1 MTKTLYITWKHFLFD
16 DFLDFYDAA
25 LLAILSPRLSSIEA
39 ASWIILSSCGM
50 SLRTFTETFGEV
62 TAFRVQVL
70 LGTKS
75 FVLAKECA
83 DRGKVYGIVVAVVTA
98 FLTVAFSSS
107 IGKALSDDD
116 DVAQLIIDHLPIFG
130 TLFVPTMVAN
140 VCWAVLCVQQNKKF
154 ANFVVRGSMWFICIP
169 FSLGATL
176 KFGLGLNGFTGGV
189 SASVLLSAFLL
200 WHELMRTD
208 WYDVM
213 LHVCKR
219 NITRRKRFGSLHF
232 GIDDE
237 VSASNSRNV
246 FDEAVYQDPIDD
258 DSDASGSTVSF
269 SNVTVSKLVENNPEI
284 RPTITKD
291 DQDIFYNNV
300 HSSIIYQIPHPNNQS
315 SKIDNYTNKNSIYDQ
330 NVGEEHL
337 EISDIAVLHDLETP
351 RRTGNSRRESTS
363 KFRSSIREES
373 AIEDPLHRQKVTT
386 ISSDLCFTME
396 GNAGQVPAPTC
407 ESNTEVKQSLETN
420 QCVVV
425 DDNIT
430 HSNDRLD
437 KGESASLEVKE
448 EAHFS
453 QTTID
458 VLPKVYI
465 RTVAQD
471 SVPSHSAKSNSGL
484 TEQRLTEIKE
494 EANSND
500 KSSEDDSNMRVATIN
515 VSDRFIEMNRA
526 IRKVERSS
534 NSGTTNIS
542 PPPLHFDPAVPRAW
556 WTNKDHAQH
565 KEQLRESESSGGLS
579 QDHRSTNTGAKRNHL
594 VKNGIKNNLA
604 DTPLNAPDDER
615 IEELSP
621 EEAIAERL
629 ENTESSR
636 SNVSTEASFKQ
647 MRNHL
652 VEKYENYMSEHH
664 RYENSAHT
672 AGKTTTP
679 SLDWIESSSPPKVID
694 DETTMNS
701 AWLSHSAQE
710 GLHNIETGS
719 SAISQWLEKNFN
731 ETNYTEDANNLSIT
745 NNTSKDWLDIKED
758 NVTLESQLKTSSNK
772 FLYLDS
778 SNDNNLLQV
787 EETKS
792 SEFEDI
798 SSPGDRNSNK

>member
-1 MTKTLYITWKHFLFD
+1 MTKALYITWKHFLFD

-25 LLAILSPRLSSIEA
+25 LLALLSPRLGSIEA
-39 ASWIILSSCGM
+39 ASWIILSFCGM

-75 FVLAKECA
+75 FLLAKESA
-83 DRGKVYGIVVAVVTA
+83 DRGKVYGIAVAVVIA
-98 FLTVAFSSS
+98 FLTVVFSSP
-107 IGKALSDDD
+107 IGKAFSDDD
-116 DVAQLIIDHLPIFG
+116 DVVQLITDHLPIFG

-169 FSLGATL
+169 FSLAATL

-219 NITRRKRFGSLHF
+219 NITRRKRFGNLHF

-246 FDEAVYQDPIDD
+246 FDEALYQDPIDD
-258 DSDASGSTVSF
+258 DSYASGSTVSF
-269 SNVTVSKLVENNPEI
+269 SNVTVSKLVENNPET

-291 DQDIFYNNV
+291 DQDIFYDNV
-300 HSSIIYQIPHPNNQS
+300 HSSFISQIPPPDNQS
-315 SKIDNYTNKNSIYDQ
+315 SKIDNYTNNNSIYDH
-330 NVGEEHL
+330 NDGEEHL
-337 EISDIAVLHDLETP
+337 ETSKIEILHDLETP

-363 KFRSSIREES
+363 KLCSSILEES
-373 AIEDPLHRQKVTT
+373 AIEDHLQRQKVTT
-386 ISSDLCFTME
+386 INSDLCFTME
-396 GNAGQVPAPTC
+396 GNSGQVPASTS
-407 ESNTEVKQSLETN
+407 ESNTEVKHILATN

-437 KGESASLEVKE
+437 KGESASIEVKE

-458 VLPKVYI
+458 ILPKVHI

-471 SVPSHSAKSNSGL
+471 SVQSYSSKSNSGL
-484 TEQRLTEIKE
+484 TEQHSAENKE

-500 KSSEDDSNMRVATIN
+500 KSSEDDSNLKVATIN
-515 VSDRFIEMNRA
+515 VSDRLIEMNGA

-534 NSGTTNIS
+534 NSSTMNIS
-542 PPPLHFDPAVPRAW
+542 PPPLHFDPTAPRAW
-556 WTNKDHAQH
+556 WTKKDHVQH
-565 KEQLRESESSGGLS
+565 EEQLGESMSSGGLR
-579 QDHRSTNTGAKRNHL
+579 QDHRSTNTDLKRNHL
-594 VKNGIKNNLA
+594 AKNESKNNLA
-604 DTPLNAPDDER
+604 DTPFDAPNDER

-629 ENTESSR
+629 GNTESSR
-636 SNVSTEASFKQ
+636 SNVSTERSFEQ
-647 MRNHL
+647 MKNHL
-652 VEKYENYMSEHH
+652 VEKYENFMSEHH
-664 RYENSAHT
+664 QYENSVHT
-672 AGKTTTP
+672 AGKATTP

-694 DETTMNS
+694 DETTMDS
-701 AWLSHSAQE
+701 AWLSHSARE

-758 NVTLESQLKTSSNK
+758 NLSLDPQRKTSSNK

-778 SNDNNLLQV
+778 SIDNNLLQV
-787 EETKS
+787 EGTKA
-792 SEFEDI
+792 SEFDT
-798 SSPGDRNSNK
+798 SSPEDRNSIK